1 MDLLV
6 ILVHHAPLKVPR
18 QKNKTSQ
25 QPDWR
30 QTWSVC
36 VLNSE
41 WIWPER
47 LYFRSNLGDQS
58 WLHLNTVAYAGR
70 CKRKGLV
77 PGGKPQ
83 IPFAVTCF
91 RNVSA
96 CCNLTDIN
104 FHMWGRKLAFKTV
117 LPGLRIKLPW
127 IGNFVDT
134 NEKIGCAITKRL
146 PGPPDSPS
154 KVKLSPTSMTT
165 RSAVRTKAALAEMAA
180 WHLKEWGR
188 YLGSLEL
195 NEAG

>member
-1 MDLLV
+1 MICLCFEFWMILARTV
-6 ILVHHAPLKVPR
+6 IFSVKPWGSVL
-18 QKNKTSQ
+18 TSSEHCRLRRTMQ
-25 QPDWR
+25 EKRISTRW
-30 QTWSVC
+30 QTTDPIC
-36 VLNSE
+36 SE
-41 WIWPER
+41 
-47 LYFRSNLGDQS
+47 
-58 WLHLNTVAYAGR
+58 
-70 CKRKGLV
+70 
-77 PGGKPQ
+77 
-83 IPFAVTCF
+83 CF

-180 WHLKEWGR
+180 WHLKEWCR